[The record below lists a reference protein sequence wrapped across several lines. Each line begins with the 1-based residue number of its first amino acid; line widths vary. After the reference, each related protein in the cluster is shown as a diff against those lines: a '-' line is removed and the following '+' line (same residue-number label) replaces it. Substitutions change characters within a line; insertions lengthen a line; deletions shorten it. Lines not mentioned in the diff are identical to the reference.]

1 MRMLLA
7 MTVLTTPVAAAAA
20 MPGNVAPGDGLL
32 LLGGLA
38 IAALISRRRRGLPES
53 CD

>member
-1 MRMLLA
+1 MRVPFALVLLTA
-7 MTVLTTPVAAAAA
+7 PAAALAA
-20 MPGNVAPGDGLL
+20 TPGNVTPGDGLL

-38 IAALISRRRRGLPES
+38 VAALISRRRRGLPES